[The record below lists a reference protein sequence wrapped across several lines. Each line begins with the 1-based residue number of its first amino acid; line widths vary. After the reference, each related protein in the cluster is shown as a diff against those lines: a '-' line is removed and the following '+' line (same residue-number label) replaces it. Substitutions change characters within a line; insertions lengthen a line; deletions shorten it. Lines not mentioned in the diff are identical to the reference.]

1 MTDETLDTTPLDLSA
16 PADAVTEDAPLS
28 TPDESSSETTEAA
41 GAVGVDRGDG
51 RDAHG
56 KFVGKGETDATGDAT
71 PEATADATPAV
82 VADPNAPLT
91 PIEGNTI
98 ATATPDA
105 QADVPFAVKA
115 VGQEWEIP
123 GSKVTPEGVF
133 IPTASRELVEKYIGK
148 GVKYETVEQQTRQQR
163 AELQVEVA
171 RLKGFEQAI
180 GQLEQI
186 AAIADDQQFAEAAL
200 AAMLEFRD
208 SLPTLKREAELNA
221 REARFQMQQAL
232 HQPDADEQRELIER
246 EMVGSVD
253 ELLHDMR
260 QHQDFAAL
268 TERDYADLKTAILRD
283 SRLYF
288 YQAGDRLTAEEQAAG
303 INPGDR
309 VFDMRRAIAEGRRI
323 HTIRSEA
330 KAEAEAARKAA
341 EEAKRVAEQNAK
353 KLEAAKSRVAPVAP
367 AAKVPPSDQP
377 TTDRA
382 AAREAYLREM
392 GLMV

>member
-1 MTDETLDTTPLDLSA
+1 MTDEPIETTLTETSTTA
-16 PADAVTEDAPLS
+16 EAVVEGAPLS
-28 TPDESSSETTEAA
+28 TPDESSPETIETA
-41 GAVGVDRGDG
+41 GAAGVDRGDG
-51 RDAHG
+51 RDVHG
-56 KFVGKGETDATGDAT
+56 KFVGKGEAPADDPAEAAVGTET
-71 PEATADATPAV
+71 PPPV
-82 VADPNAPLT
+82 DPNAPLT
-91 PIEGNTI
+91 PIEGDTI
-98 ATATPDA
+98 PPVTDA
-105 QADVPFAVKA
+105 PVEAPFAVKA

-123 GSKVTPEGVF
+123 GSKVTKDGIF

-180 GQLEQI
+180 AQLEQI
-186 AAIADDQQFAEAAL
+186 AAIPDDQQFAEAAL

-246 EMVGSVD
+246 EMVSSVD

-288 YQAGDRLTAEEQAAG
+288 YQAGDRLSAEEQAAG

-341 EEAKRVAEQNAK
+341 AEAKRVAEQNAK
-353 KLEAAKSRVAPVAP
+353 KLEAAKARVAPVAP
-367 AAKVPPSDQP
+367 AAKPAPASDQP

-382 AAREAYLREM
+382 AAREAYLRDM
-392 GLMV
+392 GLLV

>member
-1 MTDETLDTTPLDLSA
+1 MADEPLDPVA
-16 PADAVTEDAPLS
+16 PETPTTVEAVVKDAPLS
-28 TPDESSSETTEAA
+28 TPDESSPETTETA
-41 GAVGVDRGDG
+41 GAAGVDRGDG
-51 RDAHG
+51 RDVFG
-56 KFVGKGETDATGDAT
+56 KWVGKGEEPVEAAAEAETPTPVAPNPPLTPTEGDT
-71 PEATADATPAV
+71 TATAATPA
-82 VADPNAPLT
+82 T
-91 PIEGNTI
+91 ET
-98 ATATPDA
+98 
-105 QADVPFAVKA
+105 PFAVKA
-115 VGQEWEIP
+115 IGQEWEVP
-123 GSKVTPEGVF
+123 GAKVTPEGIF
-133 IPTASRELVEKYIGK
+133 IPAASRELVEKYIGK
-148 GVKYETVEQQTRQQR
+148 GVKYESVEQQTRQQR

-221 REARFQMQQAL
+221 REAKFQMQQAM

-303 INPGDR
+303 IMPGDR

-323 HTIRSEA
+323 HAIRSEA
-330 KAEAEAARKAA
+330 KAEADAARKAA
-341 EEAKRVAEQNAK
+341 EDAKRVAEHNAK
-353 KLEAAKSRVAPVAP
+353 KLEAAKARVAPASP
-367 AAKVPPSDQP
+367 TPKSAASPQP
-377 TTDRA
+377 TTDRE
-382 AAREAYLREM
+382 AAREAFLREM